1 MKKFYSIFIMAIVAA
16 ITGFQ
21 AHAETLKMNVTGA
34 DLLDF
39 EWYGGDHNGYNPVIT
54 DGNNTIESTSFGDD
68 KTGSLSAST
77 PRKRT

>member
-34 DLLDF
+34 TF
-39 EWYGGDHNGYNPVIT
+39 
-54 DGNNTIESTSFGDD
+54 STSNGMAA
-68 KTGSLSAST
+68 TTTAIT
-77 PRKRT
+77 P

>member
-39 EWYGGDHNGYNPVIT
+39 DGMAATTTAIT
-54 DGNNTIESTSFGDD
+54 
-68 KTGSLSAST
+68 
-77 PRKRT
+77 P